1 MEINKKSKSWINIK
15 PWKESWKTL
24 PDFMRNFS
32 VLQFKTSL
40 FSDSIVL
47 HPSTHSESILL
58 SYIVNLILLYSI
70 F

>member
-1 MEINKKSKSWINIK
+1 MNKYQALKRKLKNSARFHEK
-15 PWKESWKTL
+15 L
-24 PDFMRNFS
+24 FS

-58 SYIVNLILLYSI
+58 SYIVNLILLYFI